1 MKMNGKEQFLNAD
14 ESLEKFLA
22 TTEKYISSEGIVD
35 KKVNPEVE
43 LVLSLKADQISNL
56 TAEQCAEVA
65 YLLYAYCSHIQKVYN
80 KNLAK
85 LEWCNNALW
94 RILAK
99 EIDQYGT
106 KYTKYEQKYQQ
117 AIAGNDFA
125 RKVNEIKLHVEA
137 RVLWLTDKTR
147 DIRKMADSLMELSKR
162 KTYS

>member
-1 MKMNGKEQFLNAD
+1 MECNTMSLIRFTIKPKPDSLSLKLETETKSDGANLIVYPSLFLNIRMMKMNGKEQFLNAD

-85 LEWCNNALW
+85 RKERNNKN
-94 RILAK
+94 IY
-99 EIDQYGT
+99 IY
-106 KYTKYEQKYQQ
+106 
-117 AIAGNDFA
+117 I
-125 RKVNEIKLHVEA
+125 
-137 RVLWLTDKTR
+137 
-147 DIRKMADSLMELSKR
+147 
-162 KTYS
+162 